1 VVATA
6 ATGPETLDALRTWRP
21 DVSVID
27 VRMPPNQ
34 SDEGLRA
41 ALAARGEMPGLP
53 VLILS
58 QHVEQLYARELLADG
73 GLGLM
78 AEGLSNRAIGR
89 RLFLSEGASKYT
101 TTPWL
106 DPGGKRGYNLG
117 LAPFSYRT
125 NIPGTLLCT
134 RIWGCRHRSDFT
146 ECTGD
151 SMHRSIAAAAAVVA
165 LTAAL
170 TACNG
175 SDGDGDKAGSTKDTR
190 SSAAAQPSGEKS
202 PEAAPS
208 SASSTGA
215 KLGDTLSLV
224 GIVGLGQ
231 SSAPTADVTLNKFVD
246 DAKPTLFEPE
256 DGSRL
261 VAAEF
266 TIVNTGQIAYGDIP
280 YTPPT
285 VIDAAGGEH
294 HGKPG
299 DSEAGKPLGDG
310 MIMNISPGQ
319 RATGWVIFDVPKGVK
334 VTSVTFQMDRTGM
347 DTERIG
353 RWTL

>member
-1 VVATA
+1 
-6 ATGPETLDALRTWRP
+6 
-21 DVSVID
+21 
-27 VRMPPNQ
+27 
-34 SDEGLRA
+34 
-41 ALAARGEMPGLP
+41 
-53 VLILS
+53 
-58 QHVEQLYARELLADG
+58 
-73 GLGLM
+73 
-78 AEGLSNRAIGR
+78 
-89 RLFLSEGASKYT
+89 
-101 TTPWL
+101 
-106 DPGGKRGYNLG
+106 
-117 LAPFSYRT
+117 
-125 NIPGTLLCT
+125 
-134 RIWGCRHRSDFT
+134 
-146 ECTGD
+146 
-151 SMHRSIAAAAAVVA
+151 MHRSIAAAAAVVA

-175 SDGDGDKAGSTKDTR
+175 SDGDGDKAGTTKKGSH
-190 SSAAAQPSGEKS
+190 SSAAAEPGGEKS

-224 GIVGLGQ
+224 GTAGLG
-231 SSAPTADVTLNKFVD
+231 STGVPTADVTLNKFVD
-246 DAKPTLFEPE
+246 NAKPGLGAFEPK

-266 TIVNTGQIAYGDIP
+266 TIVNTGQVAYGELP

-285 VIDAAGGEH
+285 VIDAAGAEH

-299 DSEAGKPLGDG
+299 DSDAGKPMGDG

-334 VTSVTFQMDRTGM
+334 VTTVTFLMNRISADPART
-347 DTERIG
+347 G